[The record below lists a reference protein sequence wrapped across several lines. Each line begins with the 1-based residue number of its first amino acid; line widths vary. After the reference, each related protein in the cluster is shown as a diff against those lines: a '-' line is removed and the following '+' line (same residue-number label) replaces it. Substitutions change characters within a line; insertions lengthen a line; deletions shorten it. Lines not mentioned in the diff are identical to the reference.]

1 MIVPV
6 VPAFG
11 TVLQSTG
18 GTAAGTVT
26 FLLSAGVVA
35 AQAAGMAMSFSKAD
49 EPARAAIVP
58 VYNLY
63 VWLKVA
69 GRPAWWLLL
78 WILPLLTI
86 IPQHHGARRHGEKF
100 GKGTGFGIG
109 LMFLPFVFF
118 PILGFG
124 DATYRGQAV

>member
-1 MIVPV
+1 MAVPV
-6 VPAFG
+6 VPAFV
-11 TVLQSTG
+11 TVLQSAG
-18 GTAAGTVT
+18 GTAAGIVT
-26 FLLSAGVVA
+26 FLLSAGVVV
-35 AQAAGMAMSFSKAD
+35 AQVAGMAMTFSKAD
-49 EPARAAIVP
+49 EPAWAAIVP

-86 IPQHHGARRHGEKF
+86 IPSIMVPIDTAKKF
-100 GKGTGFGIG
+100 GKGIGFGIG
-109 LMFLPFVFF
+109 LMLLPFMFF